1 MLAQL
6 HRVTLRVHLSL
17 TLQVEANLA
26 GIGISV
32 TTPEAEVLYV
42 LLDGIRARATSSKVS
57 RTGEACIRTI
67 QASSSA
73 ACLLETPY
81 PGSVYHGLPWQERDI
96 VHSLDTL
103 FCMFLAN
110 LDPLATSESGRSQR
124 LLATVT
130 MGCLCLRRL
139 IEA

>member
-1 MLAQL
+1 M
-6 HRVTLRVHLSL
+6 REIVVSY

-67 QASSSA
+67 QASPSA
-73 ACLLETPY
+73 A
-81 PGSVYHGLPWQERDI
+81 
-96 VHSLDTL
+96 HS
-103 FCMFLAN
+103 FLKS
-110 LDPLATSESGRSQR
+110 PVLAMYIMRCHS
-124 LLATVT
+124 
-130 MGCLCLRRL
+130 RRY
-139 IEA
+139 